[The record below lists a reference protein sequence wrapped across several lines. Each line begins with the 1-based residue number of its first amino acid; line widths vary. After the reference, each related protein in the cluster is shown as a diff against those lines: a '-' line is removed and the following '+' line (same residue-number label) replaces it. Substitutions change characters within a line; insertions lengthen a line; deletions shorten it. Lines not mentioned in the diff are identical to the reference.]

1 MVPYGR
7 RHGRPGEDTVMA
19 AYNWYPGHMAKAR
32 RQMSEDIGLIDII
45 VELVDARAPLSTRNP
60 DIEKL
65 GGGKGRI
72 IVLNKA
78 DLAEADVNERW
89 IKKYESEGIKAVA
102 LNSKDKQSF
111 AGVKKVIDEAAAKKK
126 ERDLK
131 RGIKN
136 RPVRLLV
143 AGIPNVG
150 KSTFINSLCRKNIA
164 KTGNKPGVTK
174 GKQWI
179 SIGKG
184 VELMDTPGI
193 LWPKIEDH
201 VSQVNLAII
210 GSMNDEAIN
219 RDELFVELVKMLE
232 SRAEAVMSEKYGI
245 VPGDDPAL
253 AAAKAAKELGML
265 RAGGE
270 PDTKR
275 AEEYL
280 MNAFRSGALGR
291 ISLEEP

>member
-1 MVPYGR
+1 M
-7 RHGRPGEDTVMA
+7 T
-19 AYNWYPGHMAKAR
+19 AYNWYPGHMAKAKR
-32 RQMSEDIGLIDII
+32 AMVEDIKLIDVI

-60 DIEKL
+60 DIETL
-65 GGGKGRI
+65 GQGKGRI

-78 DLAEADVNERW
+78 DLAEDKVTKEW
-89 IKKYESEGIKAVA
+89 IRHFEEDGLSAIS
-102 LNSKDKQSF
+102 LNSKDKQGF
-111 AGVKKVIDEAAAKKK
+111 QAVRKVIDEAAAKKK

-150 KSTFINSLCRKNIA
+150 KSTFINSLCKKNIA

-184 VELMDTPGI
+184 TDLMDTPGI
-193 LWPKIEDH
+193 LWPKIEDSD
-201 VSQVNLAII
+201 SQVRLALI

-219 RDELFVELVKMLE
+219 RDELLSELIKMLKA
-232 SRAEAVMSEKYGI
+232 RAGGLMAERFGIEPEDDEAGVLNKIAVRQSMI
-245 VPGDDPAL
+245 
-253 AAAKAAKELGML
+253 

-270 PDTKR
+270 NDTKR
-275 AEEYL
+275 AAGYL
-280 MNAFRSGALGR
+280 FTAYRSGALGR

>member
-1 MVPYGR
+1 
-7 RHGRPGEDTVMA
+7 MA

-78 DLAEADVNERW
+78 DLAKPDITERW
-89 IKKYESEGIKAVA
+89 IDKYESEGIKAVA

-219 RDELFVELVKMLE
+219 KDELFVELVKMLE
-232 SRAEAVMSEKYGI
+232 SRAEAVMSEKYG
-245 VPGDDPAL
+245 VVRGDDPAL
-253 AAAKAAKELGML
+253 AVAKAAKELGML

-275 AEEYL
+275 AQEYL
-280 MNAFRSGALGR
+280 MNAFRSGSLGR

>member
-1 MVPYGR
+1 
-7 RHGRPGEDTVMA
+7 MA
-19 AYNWYPGHMAKAR
+19 SYNWYPGHMAKAKR
-32 RQMSEDIGLIDII
+32 AMAEDIKVIDVI
-45 VELVDARAPLSTRNP
+45 VEIVDARAPFSTRNP
-60 DIEKL
+60 DLIEL
-65 GGGKGRI
+65 GRNKERI
-72 IVLNKA
+72 IILGKA
-78 DLAEADVNERW
+78 DLADENVTKEW
-89 IKKYESEGIKAVA
+89 IEHYREDGLRAVA
-102 LNSKDKQSF
+102 INMKDKNSF
-111 AGVKKVIDEAAAKKK
+111 ASVKRVIDEASVKKK

-150 KSTFINSLCRKNIA
+150 KSTFINSLCRKNVA

-193 LWPKIEDH
+193 LWPRIEDET
-201 VSQVNLAII
+201 SRRNLALI

-219 RDELFVELVKMLE
+219 RNELTEDLTEVLKEKAMPYINEEFGAASEDEAMTILMKTAQ
-232 SRAEAVMSEKYGI
+232 SRSMRKAG
-245 VPGDDPAL
+245 GAL
-253 AAAKAAKELGML
+253 DTDRAAGYLITAF
-265 RAGGE
+265 RAGE
-270 PDTKR
+270 
-275 AEEYL
+275 
-280 MNAFRSGALGR
+280 LGR